1 MKKILLAVCALAAA
15 ITVSAQSDRY
25 EQRYDLLVSQLGYA
39 GVGVETVLN
48 NWEKADSTN
57 AKMLLGRFHYWFEK
71 SRTAQVEPRPSRKY
85 LGMDPMLTLKDSTG
99 NDVHYF
105 QIYVYDD
112 AMYGEAMKAADKAIS
127 IWPDRLD
134 FRFVKANAYI
144 AYEMESPDMALAY
157 LLSLVDEN
165 ARRASPWVYDSEEAG
180 KEFFEEAMQEYCYSL
195 YALGTPAAYEAF
207 LALSTRLSQAFPS
220 NYGFINNIG
229 SYYMVAKE
237 DCKTAC
243 RYYNKVLKAEPDNYI
258 AIRNGILAS
267 RKTRNVKQEK
277 KYLEM
282 MVKYGPEKDRLQA
295 QSRLKGLG
303 GR

>member
-1 MKKILLAVCALAAA
+1 MKKISLIISALFIVFAA
-15 ITVSAQSDRY
+15 SAQSDRY
-25 EQRYDLLVSQLGYA
+25 EQRYDLLVSQFGPA

-48 NWEKADSTN
+48 NWEKVDSTN

-71 SRTAQVEPRPSRKY
+71 SRSAQVEPRPSKKY
-85 LGMDPMLTLKDSTG
+85 LGMEPMLTLKDSTG
-99 NDVHYF
+99 NDIHYY
-105 QIYVYDD
+105 QIYTYDD
-112 AMYGEAMKAADKAIS
+112 ILYGEAIKAVDKAIA

-144 AYEMESPDMALAY
+144 AYEQESPDMALAS
-157 LLSLVDEN
+157 LLSLIDEN
-165 ARRASPWVYDSEEAG
+165 SSRISPWVYDTEEAD
-180 KEFFEEAMQEYCYSL
+180 KAFFEDAMQEYCYSF
-195 YALGTPAAYEAF
+195 YALGTQAAYEAF
-207 LALSTRLSQAFPS
+207 LTLSTRLSQVFPA

-237 DCKTAC
+237 DYKTAC

-267 RKTRNVKQEK
+267 RKVRNVKQEK

-282 MVKYGPEKDRLQA
+282 MVKHGPEKESMQA
-295 QSRLKGLG
+295 QSRLKALG
-303 GR
+303 GK